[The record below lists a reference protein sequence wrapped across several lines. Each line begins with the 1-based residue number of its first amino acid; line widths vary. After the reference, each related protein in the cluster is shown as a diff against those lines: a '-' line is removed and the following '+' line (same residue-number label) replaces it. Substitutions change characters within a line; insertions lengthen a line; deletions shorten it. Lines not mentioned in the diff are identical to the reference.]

1 VADFHELH
9 LTTSPAGLL
18 FECAEGCGRRLVVDR
33 GTGALTIIDRGDPYA
48 AHRGAHSDLAL
59 SAPTFD

>member
-18 FECAEGCGRRLVVDR
+18 FECVEGCGRRLVVDR
-33 GTGALTIIDRGDPYA
+33 VSGGLTIIDRGDPLA
-48 AHRGAHSDLAL
+48 THRGSHSDLSLSLPAL
-59 SAPTFD
+59 G